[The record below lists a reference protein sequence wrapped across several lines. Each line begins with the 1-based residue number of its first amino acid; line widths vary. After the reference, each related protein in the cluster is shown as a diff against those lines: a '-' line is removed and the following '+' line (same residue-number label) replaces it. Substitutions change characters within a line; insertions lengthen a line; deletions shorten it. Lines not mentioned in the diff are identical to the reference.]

1 MRLFDKLL
9 WLLAIIIIIIL
20 SPPAQKLQ
28 RQNMCWWQKLD
39 FVASTWGPTLSD
51 FVIKQQRQVAGVSH
65 KRWYY
70 CSSEYWHWTL
80 SGYRQCRLFDFPYS
94 GIDVLTILQL
104 RCAWTAA
111 FETTSHRTD
120 AAYCYTCLTFCGL
133 AICALGTLSELALQ
147 KRTNRSRCRMSLRN
161 HVLDGSALWRHL
173 ANATE
178 RSVLGGNVAL
188 ETRQITS
195 TTYLHFIRSMKSY
208 LAIYRYVVLVF
219 VSVCL
224 WQYIMMMRT

>member
-1 MRLFDKLL
+1 VCAHSDAAF
-9 WLLAIIIIIIL
+9 
-20 SPPAQKLQ
+20 
-28 RQNMCWWQKLD
+28 WQITLTPCYYYYYYFKPTSTKAATTEHVLVTCA
-39 FVASTWGPTLSD
+39 VASTWGPTLSD

-133 AICALGTLSELALQ
+133 AVCALGTLSELALQ
-147 KRTNRSRCRMSLRN
+147 KQTNRSRCRMSLRN

-195 TTYLHFIRSMKSY
+195 TTYLHFIRSMKS
-208 LAIYRYVVLVF
+208 
-219 VSVCL
+219 
-224 WQYIMMMRT
+224 